1 MEEFDYILVGAGSAG
16 CVLANR
22 LSENGR
28 YRVLLLEAGGW
39 DNDPWIKVPL
49 GFARNAYNPKLAWL
63 FETEPVP
70 GMNGRRIIWP
80 RGRGIGGS
88 SSINAMIYVRGQKQD
103 YDGWEAMGNPGWGY
117 ADMRRIFRKA
127 EGYAGAHPGD
137 YGTSGPL
144 GLSDPP
150 MRHPLHEA
158 FFAAGAELGLA
169 FSPNFNAGDQTGVGR
184 YQLTT
189 RKGRRSSAA
198 AAYLH
203 PVRGRRN
210 LEIRCGANVQS
221 LCIEQGRV
229 CGLSYRWRGAQH
241 EAKAGREVILAAG
254 AIHSPQILMLSGIGP
269 AAQLQQHGIAVRHDL
284 PGIGE
289 NLMDH
294 VRTRIVCRCP
304 PGMSLTG
311 FPRPGRREALA
322 GLRYLID
329 RGGMLAGGPMTI
341 GAFKACLPGA
351 LTPDVQFHCMA
362 FSANA
367 TAGGVHDYPGF
378 TIACVPNRPES
389 RGWLR
394 LRSADPG
401 AAPLLQ
407 PNYLATEAD
416 CAAIVA
422 GLKTARAF
430 GQTRALAGFALEE
443 TIPGADGRDDAA
455 LLDYARDKAGT
466 AFHASGTCRMGPAAG
481 PMNVVDARLR
491 LHGLAGLRVAD
502 AAILPSM
509 VSGNTNAIAIAIGEK
524 AAEMVLEDAAKNLG
538 DGK

>member
-1 MEEFDYILVGAGSAG
+1 MEAYDFILVGAGSAG

-22 LSENGR
+22 LTENGR

-39 DNDPWIKVPL
+39 DRNPWIKVPL

-88 SSINAMIYVRGQKQD
+88 SAINAMIYVRGQKQD
-103 YDGWEAMGNPGWGY
+103 YDGWEAMGNPGWGFEE
-117 ADMRRIFRKA
+117 MRRIFRKA
-127 EGYAGAHPGD
+127 EGYTGQHPGD
-137 YGTSGPL
+137 YGTMGPL

-150 MRHPLHEA
+150 MQHPLHDA
-158 FFAAGAELGLA
+158 FFAAGAELGLP

-189 RKGRRSSAA
+189 RNGQRSSAA

-203 PVRGRRN
+203 PVRGRGN
-210 LEIRCGANVQS
+210 LDIRCGASVQN
-221 LCIEQGRV
+221 LRIEQGRV
-229 CGLSYRWRGAQH
+229 TGLRYRWRDGLH
-241 EAKAGREVILAAG
+241 EAIAGREVILAAG
-254 AIHSPQILMLSGIGP
+254 AIHSPQLLMLSGIGP
-269 AAQLQQHGIAVRHDL
+269 AAQLQAHGIAVQQDL

-294 VRTRIVCRCP
+294 VNTRIVYRCP
-304 PGMSLTG
+304 PHASLNG
-311 FPRPGRREALA
+311 FRRSPWRQALA
-322 GLRYLID
+322 GLRYLVD
-329 RGGMLAGGPMTI
+329 RGGLLAGGPMTI
-341 GAFKACLPGA
+341 GGFAACLLGSK
-351 LTPDVQFHCMA
+351 TPDVQFHCMA

-394 LRSADPG
+394 LRSADPDD
-401 AAPLLQ
+401 APLLQ
-407 PNYLATEAD
+407 PNYLATDAD

-430 GQTRALAGFALEE
+430 GRSRALAGFALEE
-443 TIPGADGRDDAA
+443 TIPGPEAGDDAA
-455 LLDYARDKAGT
+455 LLQYAREKAGT
-466 AFHASGTCRMGPAAG
+466 AFHASGTCRMGPAAER
-481 PMNVVDARLR
+481 MNVVDARLR
-491 LHGLAGLRVAD
+491 LHGLGGLRIAD
-502 AAILPSM
+502 ASILPSM

-524 AAEMVLEDAAKNLG
+524 AAELILEDAQ
-538 DGK
+538 